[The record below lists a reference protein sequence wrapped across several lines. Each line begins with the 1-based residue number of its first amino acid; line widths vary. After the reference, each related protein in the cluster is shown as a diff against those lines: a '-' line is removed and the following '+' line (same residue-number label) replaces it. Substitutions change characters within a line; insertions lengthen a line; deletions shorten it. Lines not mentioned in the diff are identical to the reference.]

1 MSINHMDINKT
12 QITFEEGYDLVTK
25 IKTYCDVVGIYDYT
39 RSTPICID
47 PQDVIRKYIKTI
59 YKKSL
64 KLPDYFA
71 LFALLIEDGS
81 ASCWEEVMKNVT
93 KCEWLDTE
101 IKHCCCGHAITNC
114 YEITNQITKQSIVT
128 GSDCIEK
135 HGIVCL
141 INELKE
147 VKQTR
152 KNIERQQKK
161 KETLVKSY
169 NPEELQ
175 PCIDC
180 KKYTIPFTSEKW
192 VNSCLYNTGRYKYP
206 PSKSDRD
213 NACHRVNQRL

>member
-39 RSTPICID
+39 RSTPTCID

-81 ASCWEEVMKNVT
+81 ASCWEEVMNNVT
-93 KCEWLDTE
+93 KCTWLDTD
-101 IKHCCCGHAITNC
+101 IKHCCCGHAITTC
-114 YEITNQITKQSIVT
+114 YEITNQITKESIVT

-141 INELKE
+141 KQSLKNIQ
-147 VKQTR
+147 QTR
-152 KNIERQQKK
+152 KVLRQ
-161 KETLVKSY
+161 
-169 NPEELQ
+169 
-175 PCIDC
+175 CIDC
-180 KKYTIPFTSEKW
+180 KKHNLLKFSEHWIKR
-192 VNSCLYNTGRYKYP
+192 CKPCYY
-206 PSKSDRD
+206 
-213 NACHRVNQRL
+213 ANQRL